1 MKAKFIG
8 QRIREFRED
17 LGLTQR
23 EFAKRI
29 LINPA
34 YLSRVEQ
41 GAQQV
46 GMKTLEMICRTFSTD
61 LSNFL
66 LTEDEKKVLK
76 QKSKALT
83 KVIGEFIDGFY
94 KLPPKKQKII
104 LDFFHLFVKKRK
116 TGR

>member
-1 MKAKFIG
+1 MRAKLIG
-8 QRIREFRED
+8 QRIREFRKG

-23 EFAKRI
+23 EFAGRI

-34 YLSRVEQ
+34 YLSQVEQ

-46 GMKTLEMICRTFSTD
+46 GMKTLEMISRTFSSD

-66 LTEDEKKVLK
+66 LTEDEKKRWK
-76 QKSKALT
+76 QTSRTIAKAL
-83 KVIGEFIDGFY
+83 GEFIDELY

-104 LDFFHLFVKKRK
+104 LDFFHLWR
-116 TGR
+116 